1 VPKTSPA
8 LIALLLLISFVAP
21 ARAQPAEA
29 WRTLPAPAPL
39 PAWDMEG
46 RVSHAGARIW
56 FAAFGAGP
64 PVILLHGG
72 SGSSDL
78 WGGQVPALV
87 AAGRRVIVIDSRG
100 HGRSTRDAR
109 PLGYELMET
118 DVVAVMDALSVPKAD
133 VVGWSDGAIIA
144 LVMAMKDPARESR
157 VFAFGAN
164 MNVNGLNPLG
174 ALAPILPRV
183 EAMLS
188 EDYARI
194 SETPKGYGALARDV
208 LAMQLSQPNYTSAQ
222 LAAIQG
228 PQIEI
233 VDADHEEFILKQH
246 TQYLARAIPGAKLL
260 ILTGVSHFAPLQDP
274 DGFNKAVLDFI
285 GGAAPAA
292 SGGSGP

>member
-1 VPKTSPA
+1 MRRTWPA
-8 LIALLLLISFVAP
+8 LVALLLMVMFSAP
-21 ARAQPAEA
+21 ARAQTVET
-29 WRTLPAPAPL
+29 WRTVSAPAPL
-39 PAWDMEG
+39 PAADMEG

-56 FAAFGAGP
+56 FAAFGSGS

-78 WGGQVPALV
+78 WGDQVPALV

-100 HGRSTRDAR
+100 HGRSTRDAH

-118 DVVAVMDALSVPKAD
+118 DVISVMDALSLGKAD
-133 VVGWSDGAIIA
+133 VVGWSDGAIIG
-144 LVMAMKDPARESR
+144 LVMAMKDPARVGR
-157 VFAFGAN
+157 LFAFGAN
-164 MNVNGLNPLG
+164 MDVNGLNPLG
-174 ALAPILPRV
+174 ALAPILPKV
-183 EAMLS
+183 ETMLS

-228 PQIEI
+228 PDIEI
-233 VDADHEEFILKQH
+233 VDADHEEFILKEH
-246 TQYLARAIPGAKLL
+246 TRYLARTIPGAKLL

-274 DGFNKAVLDFI
+274 DGFNKAVLDFLN
-285 GGAAPAA
+285 GADSPAG
-292 SGGSGP
+292 GGSGA

>member
-1 VPKTSPA
+1 VRKAWS
-8 LIALLLLISFVAP
+8 ALLARVLLFTFAAP
-21 ARAQPAEA
+21 AGAQPAEA

-39 PAWDMEG
+39 PVWDMEG
-46 RVSHAGARIW
+46 RVTHDGARIW
-56 FAAFGAGP
+56 FATFGAGP

-100 HGRSTRDAR
+100 HGRSTLGVHR
-109 PLGYELMET
+109 LGYELMER
-118 DVVAVMDALSVPKAD
+118 DVIAVMDGLSLGKAD
-133 VVGWSDGAIIA
+133 VVGWSDGAIIG
-144 LVMAMKDPARESR
+144 LVMAMKDPARVGK

-164 MNVNGLNPLG
+164 MNVDGLNPLG
-174 ALAPILPRV
+174 ALAPILPKV
-183 EAMLS
+183 ETLLS

-208 LAMQLSQPNYTSAQ
+208 LAMQLSQPNYTPAE

-233 VDADHEEFILKQH
+233 VDADHEEFILKEH
-246 TQYLARAIPGAKLL
+246 TRYLARTIPGAKLL

-274 DGFNKAVLDFI
+274 DGFNAAVLDFL
-285 GGAAPAA
+285 GGAGTPAD
-292 SGGSGP
+292 GGSGP

>member
-1 VPKTSPA
+1 LPPLV
-8 LIALLLLISFVAP
+8 ALLLIVLAAP
-21 ARAQPAEA
+21 ARAQTVDA
-29 WRTLPAPAPL
+29 WRTLPTPAPL

-46 RVSHAGARIW
+46 RVNHDGARIW
-56 FAAFGAGP
+56 FATFGSGP

-100 HGRSTRDAR
+100 HGRSTRDR
-109 PLGYELMET
+109 QPLGYELMER
-118 DVVAVMDALSVPKAD
+118 DVIAVLDALSLGKVD
-133 VVGWSDGAIIA
+133 VVGWSDGAIIG
-144 LVMAMKDPARESR
+144 LVMAMKDPAR
-157 VFAFGAN
+157 VGKLFAFGAN
-164 MNVNGLNPLG
+164 MDLHGLNPLG

-183 EAMLS
+183 ETLLS

-208 LAMQLSQPNYTSAQ
+208 LAMQLSQPNYTPAD

-228 PQIEI
+228 PRIEI
-233 VDADHEEFILKQH
+233 VDADHEEFILPEH
-246 TQYLARAIPGAKLL
+246 TRYLARTIPGARLL

-274 DGFNKAVLDFI
+274 DGFNTAVLDFL
-285 GGAAPAA
+285 GPALV
-292 SGGSGP
+292 GSGP